1 MEQYAGFWKR
11 FGAIIID
18 GIIIWVLQA
27 FVFVPILGALGLGF
41 FTTWKTCRAEILK
54 QQWAWLEQ
62 SLLPLGQF
70 GC

>member
-27 FVFVPILGALGLGF
+27 FVFVPILGSA
-41 FTTWKTCRAEILK
+41 RARL
-54 QQWAWLEQ
+54 
-62 SLLPLGQF
+62 F
-70 GC
+70 